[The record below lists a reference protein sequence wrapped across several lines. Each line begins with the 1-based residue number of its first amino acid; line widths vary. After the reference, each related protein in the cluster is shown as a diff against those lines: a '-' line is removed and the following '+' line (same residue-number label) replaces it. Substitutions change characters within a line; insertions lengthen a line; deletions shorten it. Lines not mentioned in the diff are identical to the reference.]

1 MPRYF
6 KIVEHLNVPLKA
18 HSVDS
23 YAHPLELSEG
33 VSIGKL
39 ILGRISMILML
50 IKFNM

>member
-6 KIVEHLNVPLKA
+6 KIVEHLNVPHKA

-23 YAHPLELSEG
+23 YAHSLKIEG
-33 VSIGKL
+33 VSIEKC
-39 ILGRISMILML
+39 ISGHIVMIVML

>member
-23 YAHPLELSEG
+23 YAHPLEFEG
-33 VSIGKL
+33 VSIEKCFSGH
-39 ILGRISMILML
+39 IAMILML
-50 IKFNM
+50 IEFNM